1 MEISRPFKPV
11 LASVAETSATA
22 GTGKSGTGPA
32 APSPGRATPAENLP
46 LEQLQQ
52 ALRDLPEVDLEKV
65 TAIKLALQRGEISV
79 DSVQLAACIL
89 AYHRGSD
96 V

>member
-1 MEISRPFKPV
+1 MEISRPFKPIIT
-11 LASVAETSATA
+11 SVAETSATA
-22 GTGKSGTGPA
+22 GTGKSGTSPA
-32 APSPGRATPAENLP
+32 APTPAPTSPVENLP